1 MNMIFPLGN
10 IYALPA
16 MVSLDVRF
24 SNDENNKARDTLE
37 TLAAQYTQRIAK

>member
-16 MVSLDVRF
+16 MVSLDVKF
-24 SNDENNKARDTLE
+24 SNDGNKKKYSNPNLITYD
-37 TLAAQYTQRIAK
+37 Y

>member
-16 MVSLDVRF
+16 MVSLDVKF
-24 SNDENNKARDTLE
+24 SNDGNKKKHSYPNIHMT
-37 TLAAQYTQRIAK
+37 TKYCNT

>member
-16 MVSLDVRF
+16 MVSLDVKF
-24 SNDENNKARDTLE
+24 SNDGNKK
-37 TLAAQYTQRIAK
+37 QYSYPNLIAYGN